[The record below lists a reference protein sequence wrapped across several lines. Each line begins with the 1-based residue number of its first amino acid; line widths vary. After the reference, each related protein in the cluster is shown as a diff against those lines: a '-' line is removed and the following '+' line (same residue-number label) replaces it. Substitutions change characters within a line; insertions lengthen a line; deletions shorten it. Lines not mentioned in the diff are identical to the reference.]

1 MCGIVG
7 MLTRSGDAGRWRA
20 GIGNAMDLM
29 ARRGPDSAGLWTDD
43 DACIL
48 GFRRLSILDLSPA
61 GDQPMVTRDGRF
73 ALVFNGELYNFREIR
88 ATLGKWGPL
97 PVDGV
102 QGVLKLALRRARA
115 GSFNGMFAL
124 AFYDARD
131 ANSSARDHAA
141 IKPLYVLRH
150 REASSSRRST
160 TRSGASVGGDHS
172 STTALSCTSTL
183 GYLPP
188 PVICSPAAGRWKPG
202 AGSFD
207 AGGSGGRALVRF
219 RGSASRTC
227 ADAALEAVDAAVT
240 SAVRR
245 QLVSDVPVGVFL
257 SGGIDSPLVAAKAQ
271 AFLGPESP
279 LPAFTLGTNG
289 GAHDESADAA
299 RYAEALGLRHVVR
312 HITSDDVGLLDDV
325 VGACGEPSDD
335 YSILPTALVSR
346 LAREEVKVVLSGDG
360 GDDVF
365 WGYPGRM
372 IGPLAP
378 PGRSLGAR
386 ARGILRRS
394 WEDPT
399 ARRTTGPA
407 YRRDTAAPAPLPSH
421 RSCWPRSFRRCG
433 WPSRTSG
440 CSRSAAE
447 VSTSSPSICGGTV
460 LGPPVQ
466 VPAEGGPGE
475 HARLARSEGAAP

>member
-1 MCGIVG
+1 M
-7 MLTRSGDAGRWRA
+7 T
-20 GIGNAMDLM
+20 
-29 ARRGPDSAGLWTDD
+29 
-43 DACIL
+43 
-48 GFRRLSILDLSPA
+48 
-61 GDQPMVTRDGRF
+61 
-73 ALVFNGELYNFREIR
+73 NGAQLYLN
-88 ATLGKWGPL
+88 
-97 PVDGV
+97 
-102 QGVLKLALRRARA
+102 
-115 GSFNGMFAL
+115 
-124 AFYDARD
+124 
-131 ANSSARDHAA
+131 
-141 IKPLYVLRH
+141 
-150 REASSSRRST
+150 
-160 TRSGASVGGDHS
+160 
-172 STTALSCTSTL
+172 L

-188 PVICSPAAGRWKPG
+188 PVAMLAGSRALE
-202 AGSFD
+202 AGSWLSFD
-207 AGGSGGRALVRF
+207 ASGSERQGRWFGFAVPQPDL
-219 RGSASRTC
+219 RGH
-227 ADAALEAVDAAVT
+227 AALEAVDAAVT

-394 WEDPT
+394 WEDPRLDHHRPGIPARHSCACT
-399 ARRTTGPA
+399 ARRTAVAGRGLSDAADGLPGPRA
-407 YRRDTAAPAPLPSH
+407 VRVRR
-421 RSCWPRSFRRCG
+421 RRCRRLAQYLR
-433 WPSRTSG
+433 WN
-440 CSRSAAE
+440 
-447 VSTSSPSICGGTV
+447 STRATCAG
-460 LGPPVQ
+460 
-466 VPAEGGPGE
+466 PAEGGPGE